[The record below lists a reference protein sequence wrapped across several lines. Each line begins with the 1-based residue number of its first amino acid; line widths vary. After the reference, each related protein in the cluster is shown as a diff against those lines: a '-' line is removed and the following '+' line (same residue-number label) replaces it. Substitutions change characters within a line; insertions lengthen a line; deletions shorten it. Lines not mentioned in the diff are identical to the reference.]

1 MNDEQLKTLMLLAAV
16 ERAGNFAAAAR
27 ELKTTRARI
36 SRLINQAE
44 QQLNIRLCH
53 RTTRQVVL
61 TDAAK
66 NLVQAVNYH
75 LDSIN
80 AAVSALSED
89 ETQLRG
95 LIRVSVSHAFGRL
108 FVTPVI
114 TEFMRAHPQVRIEYN
129 LSDKIEHLTAQA
141 IDIAIRIGP
150 LPDSDIV
157 ARPLGRIT
165 AHLVAAPSL
174 LSNILANPTKFPTT
188 DLNAL
193 DGIPS
198 IGFKPVSVP
207 QARAWLFEHKGKQIN
222 YHVHQPMIEVSSI
235 ETLADL
241 VKAGVGMSVVPDYL
255 IQDALDKKEV
265 IKLLK
270 GFNNVGPEVH
280 LCYSN
285 RALIPMRVRKLIDKL
300 LEDITEKLRR

>member
-1 MNDEQLKTLMLLAAV
+1 MDDEQLKTLMLLAAV
-16 ERAGNFAAAAR
+16 ERTGSFAAAAR
-27 ELKTTRARI
+27 ELQTTRARI

-44 QQLNIRLCH
+44 QRLNIRLCH

-66 NLVQAVNYH
+66 NLVHAVNYH
-75 LDSIN
+75 LDSIK

-95 LIRVSVSHAFGRL
+95 LIRVSVSHAFGRV

-129 LSDKIEHLTAQA
+129 LSDKIEHLAAQA

-150 LPDSDIV
+150 LPDSDLV

-165 AHLVAAPSL
+165 THLVGAPAL
-174 LSNILANPTKFPTT
+174 LPDPTQFPTN
-188 DLNAL
+188 DLKAIE
-193 DGIPS
+193 GIPCIS
-198 IGFKPVSVP
+198 FKPVSVP
-207 QARAWLFEHKGKQIN
+207 QARAWVFEHKGKQIS
-222 YHVHQPMIEVSSI
+222 HQLHHPIIEVSSI
-235 ETLADL
+235 ETVADL
-241 VKAGVGMSVVPDYL
+241 VKAGIGIAVVPDYL
-255 IQDALDKKEV
+255 IQDALDKGEV
-265 IKLLK
+265 MKLLK
-270 GFNNVGPEVH
+270 GLNNLGPDVH

-285 RALIPMRVRKLIDKL
+285 RALIPMRVRKLIDLL
-300 LEDITEKLRR
+300 LEKITEQLRR

>member
-16 ERAGNFAAAAR
+16 ERAGSFAAAAR
-27 ELKTTRARI
+27 ELNTTRARI

-95 LIRVSVSHAFGRL
+95 LIRVSVSHSFGRL

-129 LSDKIEHLTAQA
+129 LSDKIEHLSAQA

-174 LSNILANPTKFPTT
+174 LPKPKKFPTT
-188 DLNAL
+188 ELSAL
-193 DGIPS
+193 EGIPC

-207 QARAWLFEHKGKQIN
+207 QARAWLFEHKGKQIS
-222 YHVHQPMIEVSSI
+222 YHVQQPKIEVSSI

-255 IQDALDKKEV
+255 IQEALDNNEV
-265 IKLLK
+265 VKLLK
-270 GFNNVGPEVH
+270 GFNNLGPEVH

-285 RALIPMRVRKLIDKL
+285 RALIPMRVRKLIDQL
-300 LEDITEKLRR
+300 LENITERLLR

>member
-44 QQLNIRLCH
+44 RQLNIRLCH

-80 AAVSALSED
+80 AAVATLSED

-114 TEFMRAHPQVRIEYN
+114 IEFMRTHPQVRIEFN

-174 LSNILANPTKFPTT
+174 LSNSKNFPAT
-188 DLNAL
+188 DLIAL
-193 DGIPS
+193 EGIPS
-198 IGFKPVSVP
+198 IGFKPESVP
-207 QARAWLFEHKGKQIN
+207 QARAWIFEHKGKHVS
-222 YHVHQPMIEVSSI
+222 YHAHHPMIEVSSI
-235 ETLADL
+235 ETMADL
-241 VKAGVGMSVVPDYL
+241 VKAGVGMSVLPDYL